1 MTTNAETRKPS
12 VKRRRNRRAMP
23 SGMVQRGRVYHADF
37 MKNGRRIR
45 KRLSTDYRAASDML
59 NELRSRADRG
69 ALELL
74 DNRYPWDDLKKDF
87 LGWAKQSVRRWRE
100 YESDLEAFERFS
112 HVCCASMVTPQLVD
126 QFRQH
131 RLTEGVTA
139 RTINRQVGTLRNMLS
154 KGVRRFK
161 AIASNALA
169 EVKRLPEGDPT
180 KVRRALSADEVEAI
194 FKHSGR
200 EMVPVWRLYATTG
213 MRKMELVSLLWSDID
228 FGDKSLT
235 IRASVAKG
243 KRSRRVLLEDAMLAM
258 LVALRDQAEH
268 RPEGWDREH
277 VFVNQEGRPH
287 IHNLLRKFYGTCRK
301 AGIKDGKRNGSVDLH
316 SLRVTFTTLSLEGGA
331 SPKAVQT
338 ILGHATLDMTMRVYA
353 KATDRSMRDAVNAL
367 PFAKATAPDH
377 VLSIADKGQEL
388 SQDSHNS
395 LERATA

>member
-1 MTTNAETRKPS
+1 
-12 VKRRRNRRAMP
+12 MP
-23 SGMVQRGRVYHADF
+23 AGMVLRGRVYHADF

-45 KRLSTDYRAASDML
+45 KRLSTDFDAASDML

-87 LGWAKQSVRRWRE
+87 LAWAMQSVRRWRE
-100 YESDLEAFERFS
+100 YQSDLEAFEKFS
-112 HVCCASMVTPQLVD
+112 HVTCVSIVTPRLVD
-126 QFRQH
+126 QWRQE

-139 RTINRQVGTLRNMLS
+139 RTINRQAGTLRNMLS
-154 KGVRRFK
+154 KGVHRFK
-161 AIASNALA
+161 VLASNALA
-169 EVKRLPEGDPT
+169 DVKRLPEGDPT
-180 KVRRALSADEVEAI
+180 KVRRALSADEVEAL
-194 FKHSGR
+194 FKHSR
-200 EMVPVWRLYATTG
+200 PEMVPVWRLYATTG
-213 MRKMELVSLLWSDID
+213 MRKMELVNLLWSDID
-228 FGDKSLT
+228 FADKSIT

-243 KRSRRVLLEDAMLAM
+243 KRSRRVLLDDAMLAM
-258 LVALRDQAEH
+258 LVGLRHHAEK
-268 RPEGWDREH
+268 RPEGWDRDH
-277 VFVNQEGRPH
+277 VFVNHEGRPH
-287 IHNLLRKFYGTCRK
+287 KHNLLRKFYGTCKR
-301 AGIKDGKRNGSVDLH
+301 AGIKDGKRNGAVDLH

-377 VLSIADKGQEL
+377 VLRIADKGQEL

-395 LERATA
+395 SERATA